1 MPKRQ
6 LFTTL
11 PMVLYASIIHQ
22 LEPKYRL
29 FAQILNIPLS
39 SLTKSIF
46 IENAD
51 IITISVHA
59 GISRAE
65 AAEKLC

>member
-11 PMVLYASIIHQ
+11 LVVLYASIIHQ
-22 LEPKYRL
+22 LEPNYEL
-29 FAQILNIPLS
+29 FAQILDIPLS
-39 SLTKSIF
+39 SLTKLIF

-59 GISRAE
+59 GISRAK
-65 AAEKLC
+65 AVEKQY